1 MSKKIKVS
9 KVGQSDVY
17 VPAYDS
23 DGKTLTVESVMG
35 PGAVP
40 LGGMVVVMPHVDAAA
55 WQPPASGSIKD
66 GFMRADG
73 TVITSTHVSQGCKF
87 SAGAT
92 LPSMMAKYPR
102 GNTTSGATG
111 GANTVTIASTN
122 LPVHTHGFGTIA
134 AANES
139 SHTHGVGTYA
149 NAAEAAH
156 THGVGT
162 YANAAEAAHTHG
174 VGTYANTAEA
184 AHTHGVGTYANTAEA
199 AHTHS
204 SALPAHRH
212 FIQSRSTVNNSVGHT
227 HSGTTDPQN
236 ANHTHGY
243 TRNTGGAIGLGG
255 GTYAGYSEVGA
266 STGGISAD
274 HGHNYTTGGISAN
287 HTHGYGGGWSNES
300 SSVVAAPNGD
310 GYGNTSEDGVGYWA
324 VSGTRA
330 TSAGSSHNHTFSG
343 SSAAGASHNH
353 VFSGSSAAGA
363 SHNHVISGS
372 SAAGA
377 SHNHTISGSSAAGAS
392 HTHTISGSTDNGGF
406 TNTALNN
413 EPAYIEVIWVIRVK

>member
-274 HGHNYTTGGISAN
+274 HGHNYTTGGVSSN
-287 HTHGYGGGWSNES
+287 HTHSTGWADRDHSHTYYLPSHRN
-300 SSVVAAPNGD
+300 
-310 GYGNTSEDGVGYWA
+310 WIM
-324 VSGTRA
+324 TRA
-330 TSAGSSHNHTFSG
+330 TTTGSSHVHPEKQYAHRHWIKSRNTSAGTTHT
-343 SSAAGASHNH
+343 HP
-353 VFSGSSAAGA
+353 
-363 SHNHVISGS
+363 ISGHTGAVC
-372 SAAGA
+372 AADG
-377 SHNHTISGSSAAGAS
+377 TTAA
-392 HTHTISGSTDNGGF
+392 THLHLISGSTGDGGF
-406 TNTALNN
+406 ANTAHNN
-413 EPAYIEVIWVIRVK
+413 EPQYINVVYLIRVK